1 MIRWGSIKQQMLVVA
16 VLPLLVFSFSL
27 GVYFIQSRLA
37 DTDQG
42 LTARGQTIARLLAVS
57 VEFGLLTGNRDMLGN
72 QVRAQLN
79 EDDVLEIVVLDQQ
92 FVELVRRSGSQFLID
107 RHAIYPRLD
116 GGYGYFLAPVTTS
129 GISFQDLPE
138 FSDTESSKEIIGWVA
153 VVMSQAATQQHQQQI
168 IAKGVVLL
176 LGGLVGSLLLVS
188 RFSRNIIE
196 PVEDLTRVVK
206 DIEAGQLWRRADDE
220 GYGEMQLLLRGF
232 NRMAQTVEDSNT
244 MLELRVNEQTRALRR
259 SMADIKRNN
268 SALSRA
274 RERADRANQAKDEFL
289 ARMSHELRT
298 PLTSVIGFSR
308 MLQQSGLNREQQE
321 FSRIINLTSGMLL
334 SVIDDILDFS
344 RLESRA
350 ITLESLP
357 FSIRACAEEV
367 VEMLS
372 PVAHEKRIE
381 LVLVMDPRLPQ
392 KVLGDVVRLRQVLVN
407 LVSNAIKFTDQGAVE
422 VHVRC
427 AEEGIRLEVCDTGI
441 GIPDSQLETLF
452 SAFVQADTSITR
464 RYGGSGL
471 GLAISRHL
479 TELMGGE
486 IDLTSRE
493 GDGTRIWLDIPFK
506 VVQGAYVGP
515 RRPVYQRVLVLVEH
529 PSQRQGLGYQLLEV
543 AAEAMFCRDMEEL
556 VQQLSTAHW
565 DLVML
570 YQTAGDVGNTTLLY
584 SLRMIRQTYE
594 GGLVV
599 LSGAQLELP
608 GEMAARVMHKP
619 LSIDAL
625 IQLTGDSTL
634 PTAVAAASGSLLS
647 RQIRVLIAEDNNFN
661 RLLIRRVLEEA
672 GAEVLEVVT
681 GVEAVACACEFSPDL
696 ILMDVHMPEMDGI
709 EATRQIRQAGFG
721 NPILALTANVVEREH
736 EILRQ
741 AGVDEVLLKPIEDKA
756 LIGHLNR
763 YIAGLEVPESPS
775 GGLSGVLDRYRISR
789 DAFTAELLGQIRGI
803 EQALSPLDRA
813 IIRHHTHQLVG
824 LAGLYEL
831 PELDMVSHELNTAAK
846 QGSSR
851 DIWQQF
857 WRLQRIIRQAL
868 DEL

>member
-79 EDDVLEIVVLDQQ
+79 EEDVLEIVVLDQQ
-92 FVELVRRSGSQFLID
+92 FIELVRRSGSQFLID
-107 RHAIYPRLD
+107 RHSIYPRLE

-138 FSDTESSKEIIGWVA
+138 FFEADNTQEIIGWVA

-357 FSIRACAEEV
+357 FSVRSCAEEV

-392 KVLGDVVRLRQVLVN
+392 KVLGDAIRLRQVLVN

-422 VHVRC
+422 VQVRSS
-427 AEEGIRLEVCDTGI
+427 EGRVRLEVSDTGI

-471 GLAISRHL
+471 GLAISHHL
-479 TELMGGE
+479 TELMGGV
-486 IDLTSRE
+486 IDLVSRE
-493 GDGTRIWLDIPFK
+493 GEGTRIWLDIPFT
-506 VVQGAYVGP
+506 VVQGPPIGP
-515 RRPVYQRVLVLVEH
+515 FWPVYRRVLVLVEH

-543 AAEAMFCRDMEEL
+543 SADMVFCQDLDALM
-556 VQQLSTAHW
+556 QQLSCGHA
-565 DLVML
+565 DLVLL
-570 YQTAGDVGNTTLLY
+570 YQTAGDVGNTGLLY
-584 SLRMIRQTYE
+584 SLRTIRQSYAGE
-594 GGLVV
+594 LVV

-608 GEMAARVMHKP
+608 DEVTARVMHKP
-619 LSIDAL
+619 LSIEGL
-625 IQLTGDSTL
+625 VQLTGDSAQ
-634 PTAVAAASGSLLS
+634 PVAVVADSTLLS

-681 GVEAVACACEFSPDL
+681 GVEAVACACEFNPDL
-696 ILMDVHMPEMDGI
+696 VLMDVHMPEMDGI
-709 EATRQIRQAGFG
+709 EATRQIREAGFS

-736 EILRQ
+736 DILHQ
-741 AGVDEVLLKPIEDKA
+741 AGVDEVLLKPIEDRV
-756 LIGHLNR
+756 LIAHLNR
-763 YIAGLEVPESPS
+763 YIEGLQAPEVSS
-775 GGLSGVLDRYRISR
+775 QGLSAALERYRISR
-789 DAFTAELLGQIRGI
+789 DTFAAELLGQISGI

-813 IIRHHTHQLVG
+813 VIRHHTHQLVG

-846 QGSSR
+846 TGSGR

-868 DEL
+868 NEL

>member
-16 VLPLLVFSFSL
+16 VLPLLVFAFAL
-27 GVYFIQSRLA
+27 GVYFIQSRVA

-72 QVRAQLN
+72 QVLAQLN

-92 FVELVRRSGSQFLID
+92 FSELVRRSGSQFSIN
-107 RHAIYPRLD
+107 RHAVYPRLE

-129 GISFQDLPE
+129 GITFQDLPE
-138 FSDTESSKEIIGWVA
+138 FSDSDNSKEIIGWVA
-153 VVMSQAATQQHQQQI
+153 VVMSQAATQQQQQQI
-168 IAKGVVLL
+168 IAKGVLL
-176 LGGLVGSLLLVS
+176 LLAGMVGSLLLVS
-188 RFSRNIIE
+188 RFSSNIIE

-268 SALSRA
+268 NALSRA

-308 MLQQSGLNREQQE
+308 MLQQSGLNPEQQE

-350 ITLESLP
+350 ITLEALP
-357 FSIRACAEEV
+357 FYLQRCVEEV

-381 LVLVMDPRLPQ
+381 LVLVVDPRLPER
-392 KVLGDVVRLRQVLVN
+392 VRGDAARLRQVLVN
-407 LVSNAIKFTDQGAVE
+407 LISNAIKFTDQGAVE
-422 VHVRC
+422 VQVRSL
-427 AEEGIRLEVCDTGI
+427 EGKIRLEVRDTGI
-441 GIPDSQLETLF
+441 GIPDAQLETLF

-479 TELMGGE
+479 TELMGGQ
-486 IDLTSRE
+486 IDLVSRE
-493 GDGTRIWLDIPFK
+493 GDGTRIWLDIPFE
-506 VVQGAYVGP
+506 VVQAPRMGP
-515 RRPVYQRVLVLVEH
+515 FCPVYNRVLVLVEH
-529 PSQRQGLGYQLLEV
+529 PSQRQGLGYQLLSV
-543 AAEAMFCRDMEEL
+543 AAEVVYCRDMDEL
-556 VQQLSTAHW
+556 SQQLSQADW
-565 DLVML
+565 DLVLL
-570 YQTAGDVGNTTLLY
+570 YQTAGDVGNTGLLY
-584 SLRMIRQTYE
+584 GIRTVRQRYA
-594 GGLVV
+594 GLLVV

-608 GEMAARVMHKP
+608 EEMAVRVLHKP
-619 LSIDAL
+619 LSIDTL
-625 IQLTGDSTL
+625 IQMTGNSDV
-634 PTAVAAASGSLLS
+634 PRMEVADTALLS
-647 RQIRVLIAEDNNFN
+647 RQIRVLVAEDNNFN

-696 ILMDVHMPEMDGI
+696 VLMDVHMPEMDGI
-709 EATRQIRQAGFG
+709 EATRQIRQAGFS

-736 EILRQ
+736 EVLHQ
-741 AGVDEVLLKPIEDKA
+741 AGVNEVLLKPIEDKV

-763 YIAGLEVPESPS
+763 YIAGLAEPEVQSD
-775 GGLSGVLDRYRISR
+775 GLSGILDRYRISR
-789 DAFTAELLGQIRGI
+789 EAFSTELLGQIDGI
-803 EQALSPLDRA
+803 GQALSPLDRTV
-813 IIRHHTHQLVG
+813 IRHHTHQLVG

-831 PELDMVSHELNTAAK
+831 PELDMVSHALNTAAK
-846 QGSSR
+846 EADGR
-851 DIWQQF
+851 EIWQQF

-868 DEL
+868 SEL